1 MTEQKKGK
9 SKVAAKR
16 ARAQA
21 DRPEDGS
28 VPLANVRHELFCQ
41 LMVRGL
47 TGRDA
52 FAQAFGREVPHGTDK
67 GTQDAFDGEVWR
79 LRHRVEVERRMDW
92 MLRQA
97 AMQAV
102 GTAERWLQEVAAVAF
117 SSPACLFDSDGKMVD
132 VQLLPPAVQAAIASV
147 EVDEYGKVK
156 VKFWDKLGA
165 LEKLGKHLGLYEKDN
180 QQQADPLREL
190 AQALTGQVVGAQGL
204 DLDEAQSTDG

>member
-1 MTEQKKGK
+1 
-9 SKVAAKR
+9 
-16 ARAQA
+16 
-21 DRPEDGS
+21 
-28 VPLANVRHELFCQ
+28 
-41 LMVRGL
+41 MVRGL

-190 AQALTGQVVGAQGL
+190 AQALTGRVVGAQGL